1 MVIGDVIITKAI
13 PITFHIVQNSL
24 EGKKIKSENITI
36 VIPLNMVKMNG
47 IKYFDLFILVTL
59 RYVPL
64 TDISAS
70 Q

>member
-36 VIPLNMVKMNG
+36 VIPQSMVKING
-47 IKYFDLFILVTL
+47 IKYLDVIPVIP
-59 RYVPL
+59 RYVPVTYIL
-64 TDISAS
+64 AN